1 VIGWIRPT
9 DAESSVGGLDAS
21 ARKAAP
27 EVFFLRRLYRLV
39 ELSARPDLDPV
50 QRRQVNHALYST
62 YWDCAGLG
70 MQSKVTTILGLP
82 PQRRQ
87 IAAHVSASCVEP

>member
-1 VIGWIRPT
+1 MMGWIRPT
-9 DAESSVGGLDAS
+9 DVESSVGGLDAS

-39 ELSARPDLDPV
+39 ELSAQPDLDPV

-62 YWDCAGLG
+62 YWDCTRLG
-70 MQSKVTTILGLP
+70 MRSKVTTILGLP
-82 PQRRQ
+82 PQRQ
-87 IAAHVSASCVEP
+87 CAAHVSASGVEP